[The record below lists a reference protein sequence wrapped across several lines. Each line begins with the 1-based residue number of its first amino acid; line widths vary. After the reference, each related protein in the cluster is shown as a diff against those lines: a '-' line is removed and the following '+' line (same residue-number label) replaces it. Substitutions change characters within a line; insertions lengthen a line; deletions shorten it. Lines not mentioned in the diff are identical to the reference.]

1 MYHGKPCWF
10 ELSAAKDG
18 LDKADA
24 FYGKVFGWTTADSG
38 MEGFTYHLASHGG
51 EMIAGLMEMPD
62 DCADVPPFW
71 MVYFDV
77 DDADATAAKIGT
89 LGGKVFREP
98 ADIPGT
104 GRFAV
109 VSDPQGAAFGIL
121 QPAPMDPQPPVEAGA
136 WNQGKESHGN
146 WIELMS
152 TDPGAA
158 FDFYA
163 ELFGWTKS
171 TAMDMG
177 EMGTYQLFSWRGGDI
192 GGMMG
197 LGNAPVPCWLPYFGV
212 NGIDAAIARIRDGGG
227 EVLHGPMEVPGSAF
241 IAVARDPQGAHFAIV
256 GPKDETP

>member
-1 MYHGKPCWF
+1 MARF
-10 ELSAAKDG
+10 SAG
-18 LDKADA
+18 RPPI
-24 FYGKVFGWTTADSG
+24 SG

-51 EMIAGLMEMPD
+51 EMIAGLMEMPY
-62 DCADVPPFW
+62 DCTDVPPFW

-212 NGIDAAIARIRDGGG
+212 NGVDAAITRIRDGGG